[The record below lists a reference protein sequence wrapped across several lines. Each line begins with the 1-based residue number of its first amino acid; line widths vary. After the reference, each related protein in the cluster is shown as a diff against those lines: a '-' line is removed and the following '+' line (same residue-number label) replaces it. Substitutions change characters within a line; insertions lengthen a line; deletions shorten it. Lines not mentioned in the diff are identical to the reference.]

1 MKALGLN
8 RIPVG
13 EIDDTG
19 RLRPVDPA
27 YVAMLAENLAQTLK
41 LRQPIEVRR
50 LKKGGYRL
58 IAGAHR
64 LAAVKAMGWPEIDAF
79 VYEATDAEARLA
91 EIDENLVRH
100 ELNPLDR
107 AVFLAERKA
116 IYEAL
121 HPETKKGAQGGRG
134 GQRNESETISF
145 SKDTAERV
153 GLTARTVQLAV
164 MIATKLAPDVKAAVA
179 GTWIARH
186 QGELLAL
193 AKQPP
198 ADQRACVAL
207 MLRPEAPARTV
218 ADALRQSKGV
228 NAAGGGNPDDKAFEG
243 LISAWGRA
251 GAKAKRR
258 FLERIQATG
267 ELTVF
272 LLQAKAAATPDDGEA
287 Q

>member
-8 RIPVG
+8 RVPVG

-41 LRQPIEVRR
+41 LRQPIELRR

-116 IYEAL
+116 VYEQL
-121 HPETKKGAQGGRG
+121 HPETKAGVAGGKARQGSAT
-134 GQRNESETISF
+134 EIISF
-145 SKDTAERV
+145 ARDTAERI
-153 GLTARTVQLAV
+153 GLTDRTIQLAV

-179 GTWIARH
+179 GTWIAKH

-207 MLRPEAPARTV
+207 MLKPEAPARTV
-218 ADALRQSKGV
+218 AEALRQSKGMV
-228 NAAGGGNPDDKAFEG
+228 SPCGGSPDDKAFES

-251 GAKAKRR
+251 GAKARRR

-267 ELTVF
+267 ELAVF
-272 LLQAKAAATPDDGEA
+272 LQAKATATPDDGEA
-287 Q
+287 

>member
-121 HPETKKGAQGGRG
+121 HPETKAGVAGGKARQG
-134 GQRNESETISF
+134 SATDIMSF
-145 SKDTAERV
+145 ARDTAERI
-153 GLTARTVQLAV
+153 GLNDRTIQRAV

-179 GTWIARH
+179 GTWIAKH

-207 MLRPEAPARTV
+207 MLKPEAPARTV

-228 NAAGGGNPDDKAFEG
+228 SAAGGGNPDDKAFEG

-272 LLQAKAAATPDDGEA
+272 LQAKAAATPDDGEA
-287 Q
+287 R